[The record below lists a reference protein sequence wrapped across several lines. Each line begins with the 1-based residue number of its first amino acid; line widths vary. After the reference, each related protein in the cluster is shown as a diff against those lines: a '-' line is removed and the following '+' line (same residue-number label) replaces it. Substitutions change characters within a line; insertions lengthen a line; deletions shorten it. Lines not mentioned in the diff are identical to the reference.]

1 MKLGADIIQR
11 CHDRLSITEQ
21 SVISDSPAIGLF
33 ERLCR
38 LVGFQNEFATTFYS
52 LYHISFRSL
61 RLRSA
66 SAFYR
71 TEKTSQTA
79 ERPHEVVV
87 SMSILI
93 PPGSGGIYRA
103 LQCMLTTSWFKGEGR
118 MIDAWHALAAAVHEE
133 QELGMLRSKRSL

>member
-1 MKLGADIIQR
+1 MIDSLLQSNPLFLILQPSVFLKDYVDWWASKTSSR
-11 CHDRLSITEQ
+11 PLSIAFTTF
-21 SVISDSPAIGLF
+21 LF
-33 ERLCR
+33 EACACAAQAPSTELHHRLEYE
-38 LVGFQNEFATTFYS
+38 LA
-52 LYHISFRSL
+52 
-61 RLRSA
+61 
-66 SAFYR
+66 
-71 TEKTSQTA
+71 EKTSQTA